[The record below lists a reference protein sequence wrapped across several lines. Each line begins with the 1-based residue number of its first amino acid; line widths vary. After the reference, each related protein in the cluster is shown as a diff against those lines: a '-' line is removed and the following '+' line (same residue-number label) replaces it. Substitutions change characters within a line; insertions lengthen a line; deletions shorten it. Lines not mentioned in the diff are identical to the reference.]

1 MYKVT
6 ERKIILVEDGNV
18 RRGLRL
24 TDESFVGFG
33 ELYFTEIKKNR
44 IKGWKRHTKMTLNL
58 LPVSGEI
65 ALYIKRNLNDIP
77 EEVRFGFDDY
87 KLVSIEPNVW
97 VAFKGLADINVMAN
111 LASMEHDPSESETKV
126 YGEI

>member
-6 ERKIILVEDGNV
+6 ERKIILVEGGNV
-18 RRGLRL
+18 RRGLRF

-126 YGEI
+126 YGEK

>member
-1 MYKVT
+1 VT